1 MLAPERLK
9 EIHDLADKVNS
20 TSEKYQLI
28 HAMFAIEKVIWDNS
42 NEQYKTE
49 VHQIW
54 EQLNNPDLDSEY
66 RQSLVQK
73 AKALKKVAH
82 RKINILVDYL
92 PQIKDNSARITWIQ
106 NNTYM
111 IVLPKSMESIR
122 DADGKI
128 DFKVLSALRKLMAHE
143 LGHVVLHAG
152 IFDSPIGDSK
162 TYKQIEITDLTEQE
176 AEIFAEKLISL
187 RRARNEEIHQ
197 DDQYKNI

>member
-1 MLAPERLK
+1 MG
-9 EIHDLADKVNS
+9 
-20 TSEKYQLI
+20 
-28 HAMFAIEKVIWDNS
+28 
-42 NEQYKTE
+42 
-49 VHQIW
+49 
-54 EQLNNPDLDSEY
+54 QLNNPDLDSEY